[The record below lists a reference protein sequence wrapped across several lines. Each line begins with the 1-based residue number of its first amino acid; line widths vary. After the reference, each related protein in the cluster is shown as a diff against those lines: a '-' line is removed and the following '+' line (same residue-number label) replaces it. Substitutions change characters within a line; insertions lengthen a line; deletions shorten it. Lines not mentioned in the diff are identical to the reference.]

1 MEIPQNS
8 PKSQVT
14 TLVTN
19 ENGEQPTLITA
30 QQQAWIDYNA
40 MSGLITDLT
49 TDKLDKDGQPAV
61 LRKMTIT
68 EFAKLLEV
76 DRKTLRNWRETI
88 PDFWKRVNDRRAE
101 LSTESRLAKMHEVWY
116 LSALKSGKDGF
127 KDRQLW
133 LANFDPKFK
142 MPAQKIEHEA
152 GNSWAALLRKKVKV
166 IEGEVVNESGNDQ
179 PGSVQQTS

>member
-1 MEIPQNS
+1 METRQNS
-8 PKSQVT
+8 ANQLNGTVVT
-14 TLVTN
+14 DK
-19 ENGEQPTLITA
+19 NGEQPTLITA
-30 QQQAWIDYNA
+30 QQQAWIDYTA
-40 MSGLITDLT
+40 MSGLITDLMSET
-49 TDKLDKDGQPAV
+49 RDKDGNIV
-61 LRKMTIT
+61 TLRKMSIT
-68 EFAKLLEV
+68 EFAKLLGV
-76 DRKTLRNWRETI
+76 HRDTLRNWRESI

-116 LSALKSGKDGF
+116 TSALRSGKDGF